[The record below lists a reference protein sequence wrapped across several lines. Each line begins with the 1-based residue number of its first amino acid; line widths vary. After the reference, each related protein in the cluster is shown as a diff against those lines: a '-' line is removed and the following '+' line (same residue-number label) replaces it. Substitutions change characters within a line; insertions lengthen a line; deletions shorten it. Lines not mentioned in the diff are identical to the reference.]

1 MKSTMHRK
9 GVALVTVVLVIL
21 TATAIALMSMKIV
34 TGEIR
39 MSSAFN
45 YNRQAT
51 RAAHAVGM
59 ALEPIAKNNAEKTCS
74 NQKVGAI
81 RDSLAKGSFV
91 SSADTAT
98 QAIDQDLLE
107 SFTGLGKKPG
117 AKPAEPGSGA
127 TPIKTRLEGD
137 LSRRT
142 YLAGMTG
149 NFTLN
154 LQPVAGFSDGDAFSR
169 YDMSANAYALIGSP
183 AAIQGSGGDQYYL
196 LSEVNARTSGFK
208 REFGIYEVQ
217 PLSCK

>member
-39 MSSAFN
+39 MISAFN

-74 NQKVGAI
+74 NQKVTAI

-91 SSADTAT
+91 SAADTAT

-107 SFTGLGKKPG
+107 SFTGLGKKP
-117 AKPAEPGSGA
+117 AKPSAPGSGA
-127 TPIKTRLEGD
+127 TPSKTRLEGD

-183 AAIQGSGGDQYYL
+183 AAIQGSGTDQYYL

>member
-74 NQKVGAI
+74 NQKVNAI
-81 RDSLAKGSFV
+81 RDSLANGSFV
-91 SSADTAT
+91 SAADTAT

-107 SFTGLGKKPG
+107 SFTGLGKKPT
-117 AKPAEPGSGA
+117 APGSGT
-127 TPIKTRLEGD
+127 TPSKTRLEGD

>member
-1 MKSTMHRK
+1 MHRK

-59 ALEPIAKNNAEKTCS
+59 ALEPIAQTNAEKTCS
-74 NQKVGAI
+74 NQKVNAI
-81 RDSLAKGSFV
+81 RKSLTTGSFV

-107 SFTGLGKKPG
+107 SFTGLGKKPS
-117 AKPAEPGSGA
+117 APGSGT
-127 TPIKTRLEGD
+127 TPSKTRLEGD

-183 AAIQGSGGDQYYL
+183 AAIQGSGTDQYYL

>member
-59 ALEPIAKNNAEKTCS
+59 ALEPIAQTNAEKTCS

-81 RDSLAKGSFV
+81 RDSLATGSFV
-91 SSADTAT
+91 SAADTAT

-107 SFTGLGKKPG
+107 SLMVQLF
-117 AKPAEPGSGA
+117 
-127 TPIKTRLEGD
+127 
-137 LSRRT
+137 
-142 YLAGMTG
+142 Y
-149 NFTLN
+149 F
-154 LQPVAGFSDGDAFSR
+154 
-169 YDMSANAYALIGSP
+169 
-183 AAIQGSGGDQYYL
+183 YYL
-196 LSEVNARTSGFK
+196 NYVDIL
-208 REFGIYEVQ
+208 
-217 PLSCK
+217 L

>member
-59 ALEPIAKNNAEKTCS
+59 ALEPIAQTNAEKTCS
-74 NQKVGAI
+74 NQKVNAI
-81 RDSLAKGSFV
+81 RKSLTTGSFV

-107 SFTGLGKKPG
+107 SFTGLGKKPS
-117 AKPAEPGSGA
+117 APGSGT
-127 TPIKTRLEGD
+127 TPSKTRLEGD

-183 AAIQGSGGDQYYL
+183 AAIQGSGTDQYYL

>member
-59 ALEPIAKNNAEKTCS
+59 ALEPIAQTNAEKTCS

-107 SFTGLGKKPG
+107 SFTGLGKKP
-117 AKPAEPGSGA
+117 PAPVSGT
-127 TPIKTRLEGD
+127 TPSKTRLEGD

>member
-1 MKSTMHRK
+1 MHRK

-59 ALEPIAKNNAEKTCS
+59 ALEPIAQTNAEKTCS
-74 NQKVGAI
+74 NQKVTAI

-91 SSADTAT
+91 SAADTAT

-107 SFTGLGKKPG
+107 SFTGLGKKP
-117 AKPAEPGSGA
+117 AKPSAPGSGA
-127 TPIKTRLEGD
+127 TPSKTRLEGD

-183 AAIQGSGGDQYYL
+183 AAIQGSGTDQYYL

>member
-59 ALEPIAKNNAEKTCS
+59 ALEPIAQTNAEKTCS
-74 NQKVGAI
+74 NQKVTAI

-91 SSADTAT
+91 SAADTAT

-107 SFTGLGKKPG
+107 SFTGLGKKP
-117 AKPAEPGSGA
+117 AKPSAPGSGA
-127 TPIKTRLEGD
+127 TPSKTRLEGD

-183 AAIQGSGGDQYYL
+183 AAIQGSGTDQYYL

>member
-59 ALEPIAKNNAEKTCS
+59 ALEPIAQTNAEKTCS

-107 SFTGLGKKPG
+107 SFTGLGKKPST
-117 AKPAEPGSGA
+117 PGSGA
-127 TPIKTRLEGD
+127 TPSKTRLEGD